1 LVTADEWIIDGGLGP
16 YDDLPPGLQAADM
29 VIVLDFSFTR
39 CAWRALRRSREPA
52 EFWWWVWFYRRRSL
66 PGILTAIV
74 THAPEA
80 ALYRLRNPRGVRR
93 FLATSP
99 AIRTA

>member
-1 LVTADEWIIDGGLGP
+1 
-16 YDDLPPGLQAADM
+16 M

-52 EFWWWVWFYRRRSL
+52 EFWWRVWFYRRRSL
-66 PGILTAIV
+66 PGIPTAIV

-80 ALYRLRNPRGVRR
+80 ALYPRVPRQPSRRRWTALRQCQTELSTGSTDG
-93 FLATSP
+93 LAMSD
-99 AIRTA
+99 R